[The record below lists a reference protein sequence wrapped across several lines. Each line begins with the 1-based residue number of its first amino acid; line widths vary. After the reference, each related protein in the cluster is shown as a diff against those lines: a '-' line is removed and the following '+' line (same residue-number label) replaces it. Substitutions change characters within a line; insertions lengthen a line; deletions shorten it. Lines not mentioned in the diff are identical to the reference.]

1 MTESEQN
8 LLATRLDQAW
18 PNERLQAL
26 GPQQTEL
33 LEEFVG
39 QEVAKLGDKCPTVE
53 QLQGILWEVENY
65 WPEELIPFS
74 KSWEHQ
80 PKGDSADPKSKP
92 SSLNNGNHPAP

>member
-26 GPQQTEL
+26 GPQQKQL
-33 LEEFVG
+33 LSEFVG

-53 QLQGILWEVENY
+53 QLQGVLWEVENY
-65 WPEELIPFS
+65 WPEELIPLS
-74 KSWEHQ
+74 KSWEQ
-80 PKGDSADPKSKP
+80 PRQTNSELSE
-92 SSLNNGNHPAP
+92 SLQS